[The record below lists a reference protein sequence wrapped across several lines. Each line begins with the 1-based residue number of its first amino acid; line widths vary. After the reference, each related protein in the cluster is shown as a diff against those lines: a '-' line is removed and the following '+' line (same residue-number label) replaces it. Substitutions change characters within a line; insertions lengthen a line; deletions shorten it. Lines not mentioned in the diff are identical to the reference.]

1 MVFLSPLEAAKL
13 AGEVYSVNQEDKFA
27 LDSFLSG
34 SIFASGSAKA
44 MNARVGFR
52 AINTTDGFGVCAPGP
67 GVYANHVILVF
78 RGAPKVNFSG
88 LMPSLMHL
96 ICT

>member
-1 MVFLSPLEAAKL
+1 
-13 AGEVYSVNQEDKFA
+13 
-27 LDSFLSG
+27 
-34 SIFASGSAKA
+34 

-52 AINTTDGFGVCAPGP
+52 AINTTDGFGVCALDS
-67 GVYANHVILVF
+67 GVYVNHVILVF

-88 LMPSLMHL
+88 LMPSPIHL